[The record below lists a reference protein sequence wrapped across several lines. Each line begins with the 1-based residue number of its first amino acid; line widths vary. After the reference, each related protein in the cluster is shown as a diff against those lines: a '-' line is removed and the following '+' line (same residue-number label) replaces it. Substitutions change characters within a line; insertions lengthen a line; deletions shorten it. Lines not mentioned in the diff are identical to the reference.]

1 MFIVIFSDGLV
12 CVKILEYFNL
22 LLDQFQCAEL
32 LILSDVP
39 YIGFNEASVDLF
51 STDYHFLSRM
61 LNKEIEH
68 NTCDFLLLFC
78 IATKYMVKTNN

>member
-39 YIGFNEASVDLF
+39 YIGFNEA
-51 STDYHFLSRM
+51 
-61 LNKEIEH
+61 
-68 NTCDFLLLFC
+68 
-78 IATKYMVKTNN
+78 